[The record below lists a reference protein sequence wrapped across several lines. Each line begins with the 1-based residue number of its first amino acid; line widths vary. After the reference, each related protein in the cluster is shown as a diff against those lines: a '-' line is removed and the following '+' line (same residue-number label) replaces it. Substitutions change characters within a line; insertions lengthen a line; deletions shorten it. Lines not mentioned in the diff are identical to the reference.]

1 MSVAWKYSADVTEAV
16 SELMGVRVRAAGSAL
31 ERAVARLAG
40 MMETAARGAFGAMQD
55 PRTGRAWAAPAART
69 QADPRFRSLLRRTGA
84 LQGSVRGQYRVGPGI
99 GTAGLAIE
107 GESAVIR
114 YGMVHLYGVKPG
126 ARRRKSSQRSVA
138 LPARRFVGFPKSAYA
153 AILDR
158 LKRDLMGEP

>member
-16 SELMGVRVRAAGSAL
+16 SELMDVRVRTAGSAL

-40 MMETAARGAFGAMQD
+40 MMETAARGAFGASKD
-55 PRTGRAWAAPAART
+55 PRTGRAWDSPAART
-69 QADPRFRSLLRRTGA
+69 QVDKRFRSLMQRTGVLRDA
-84 LQGSVRGQYRVGPGI
+84 IRGRYRVGPGI

-107 GESAVIR
+107 GDNAVVR

-153 AILDR
+153 AIIDR
-158 LKRDLMGEP
+158 LKRDLVGEP